1 MGKIVSISRQR
12 GSESQIMNKNI
23 AYVSITE
30 WNRKVMRW
38 IWISIGLVILIQILL
53 FLFYQPV
60 PECSKREYLDIFVI
74 RPSIMIVMY
83 AGSMELIFRFFG
95 EALGESMTTILFL
108 LIQFL
113 ILGTVAAVHSSV
125 PYMCMILTYPVIFA
139 NVYWEKM
146 FRYAAFVIC
155 ILVYAG
161 ITYGFI
167 PSTEFQP
174 DNSREVYLVI
184 FVGFT
189 IVAFSF
195 SKVLTSVVVNFEKE
209 NRKIYEENQ
218 KVHEENQKIHEE
230 KEKILEISQRDSMTG
245 LYNHKMFYDKL
256 NEQLQLCSEEYHLS
270 LVIIDIDNFKRIN
283 DTFGHAVGDNVI
295 LKIVSVIEKNVD
307 DKDVAARYGG
317 EEFGLILAGK
327 TEMEAYNVSERI
339 RREVEAA
346 QVEGVTGRITISLGM
361 LEVKP
366 GDKNGILLF
375 KEVDSALYEA
385 KRTGKN
391 KTVCRGWRKGDN
403 NEYSYQNFSSSQS
416 TTVISDRMEH

>member
-1 MGKIVSISRQR
+1 
-12 GSESQIMNKNI
+12 MNKNI

-38 IWISIGLVILIQILL
+38 IWISIGLVIFIEILL

-60 PECSKREYLDIFVI
+60 PECSKREYLDTFVI

-83 AGSMELIFRFFG
+83 AGCMELIFRFFG
-95 EALGESMTTILFL
+95 EALGEYVTTILFL

-113 ILGTVAAVHSSV
+113 LLGTVAAVHSSV

-139 NVYWEKM
+139 NVYREKI
-146 FRYAAFVIC
+146 FRYAAFAAC

-161 ITYGFI
+161 INYGFI
-167 PSTEFQP
+167 PSTEFRP

-218 KVHEENQKIHEE
+218 KIHEE

-256 NEQLQLCSEEYHLS
+256 NEHLQLCSKECPVS

-283 DTFGHAVGDNVI
+283 DTFGHAMGDNVI
-295 LKIVSVIEKNVD
+295 LKIVSIIEKNVTD
-307 DKDVAARYGG
+307 QDVAARYGG

-339 RREVEAA
+339 RREVENAE
-346 QVEGVTGRITISLGM
+346 VDGVTGRITISLGM

-385 KRTGKN
+385 KQTGKN

-403 NEYSYQNFSSSQS
+403 NEYSYQNFSSSQ
-416 TTVISDRMEH
+416 

>member
-139 NVYWEKM
+139 NVYREKM

-155 ILVYAG
+155 ILVYGG

>member
-60 PECSKREYLDIFVI
+60 PECNKREYLDIFVI

-139 NVYWEKM
+139 NVYREKM

-416 TTVISDRMEH
+416 TTVISDRREH

>member
-139 NVYWEKM
+139 NVYREKM

-295 LKIVSVIEKNVD
+295 LEIVSVIEKNVD

>member
-60 PECSKREYLDIFVI
+60 PECNKREYLDIFVI

-139 NVYWEKM
+139 NVYREKM

>member
-139 NVYWEKM
+139 NVYREKM

>member
-60 PECSKREYLDIFVI
+60 PECNKREYLDIFVI

-139 NVYWEKM
+139 NVYREKM

-283 DTFGHAVGDNVI
+283 DTLGHAVGDNVI

>member
-1 MGKIVSISRQR
+1 MGKIVSIGRQR

-139 NVYWEKM
+139 NVYREKM

>member
-60 PECSKREYLDIFVI
+60 PECNKREYLDIFVI

-113 ILGTVAAVHSSV
+113 ILGTVVAVHSSV

-139 NVYWEKM
+139 NVYREKM

-295 LKIVSVIEKNVD
+295 LKIVSVIGKNVD